1 MNGLERNKKAYG
13 VLQAISEASRCLNC
27 HEPPCSRD
35 CPAGTDPGTFIR
47 KLKLKN
53 IKGAVRTI
61 KNNNILGGICG
72 ALCPTERL
80 CMKGCSATGIDRP
93 IEIGKIQRFLVEYG
107 WETGFDAIKKKGSG
121 KGQIAVI
128 GSGPAGLAC
137 AAELAK
143 NGYGITIFEGREKAG
158 GVLRY
163 GVPEFRMNTEFVER
177 ELEDV
182 LTLGVELK
190 TRSRIE
196 RGEADRLLSEGF
208 EAVFMGIGTWNP
220 ARLDIPGSDLV
231 NVTDSQKFLEGMR
244 SGRNVELGSKIRGK
258 NVAVVGGGSVAM
270 DAATTCAT
278 LGANKVYVIYRRSL
292 REMPADEEDLDLAL
306 SHNITLRTQSIVTEL
321 IGEDGRLTGL
331 KGCETDWKNPDDHSA
346 ANLVTVPGTEYR
358 LNVDFFVKAIGMR
371 SEEGNKGLSELVEN
385 LPNGLVKTGDDGVS
399 TTHKRIFVG
408 GDAARGPALIV
419 QAVQDG
425 KTAAE
430 CIMKMLE
437 ENKSAGGAF
446 E

>member
-1 MNGLERNKKAYG
+1 MNGLEREKKVYG

-47 KLKLKN
+47 KLKLRN

-80 CMKGCSATGIDRP
+80 CMKGCSASGIDRP

-107 WETGFDAIKKKGSG
+107 WETGFKAIQKKGSG
-121 KGQIAVI
+121 NGRVAVV

-143 NGYGITIFEGREKAG
+143 NNYSTTIFEARRKAG

-163 GVPEFRMNTEFVER
+163 GVPELRMNPEFVDR

-182 LTLGVELK
+182 LSLGVELK
-190 TRSRIE
+190 TAIRIKM
-196 RGEADRLLSEGF
+196 GQADSLLSDGF
-208 EAVFMGIGTWNP
+208 QAVFIGTGAWSP
-220 ARLDIPGSDLV
+220 VGLDIPGGDLM
-231 NVTDSQKFLEGMR
+231 NVTDSQNFLEGMR
-244 SGRNVELGSKIRGK
+244 SGRDAELGLKILGK
-258 NVAVVGGGSVAM
+258 NVVVVGGGSVAM
-270 DAATTCAT
+270 DVATTCTT

-292 REMPADEEDLDLAL
+292 REMPADQADLDLAL
-306 SHNITLRTQSIVTEL
+306 AHNITLRTQSVVTEL
-321 IGEDGRLTGL
+321 LGEDGILTSL
-331 KGCETDWKNPDDHSA
+331 KGNETDWKSPGDHSA
-346 ANLVTVPGTEYR
+346 SNLLTVPGTEYR
-358 LNVDFFVKAIGMR
+358 LKVDFFVWAIGMR
-371 SEEGNKGLSELVEN
+371 PEKANTGLSELVEH
-385 LPNGLVKTGDDGVS
+385 LPNDLIKTGDDGIS
-399 TTHKRIFVG
+399 TTHPRIFVG

-425 KTAAE
+425 KAAAE
-430 CIMKMLE
+430 RIMKMLQKTDPE
-437 ENKSAGGAF
+437 GGV
-446 E
+446 

>member
-1 MNGLERNKKAYG
+1 MNGSERDKKIFG

-53 IKGAVRTI
+53 IKGAVRTV

-72 ALCPTERL
+72 VLCPTERL

-107 WETGFDAIKKKGSG
+107 WETGFEAIQKKGSG
-121 KGQIAVI
+121 NGRVAVV

-143 NGYGITIFEGREKAG
+143 KNYSTTIFEAREKAG

-163 GVPEFRMNTEFVER
+163 GVPELRMNTEFLDR
-177 ELEDV
+177 ELQDV
-182 LTLGVELK
+182 LSLGVELK
-190 TRSRIE
+190 TNARIK
-196 RGEADRLLSEGF
+196 RGEADRLLSEGY
-208 EAVFMGIGTWNP
+208 EAVFIGSGAWSP
-220 ARLDIPGSDLV
+220 VRLNIPGDNLV
-231 NVTDSQKFLEGMR
+231 GVTDSQEFLEGMR
-244 SGRNVELGSKIRGK
+244 SGKDDELRSKIRGK

-270 DAATTCAT
+270 DVATTCAT

-292 REMPADEEDLDLAL
+292 REMPADQDDLDLAL
-306 SHNITLRTQSIVTEL
+306 SHNITLRTQSVVTEL
-321 IGEDGRLTGL
+321 LGEDGRLTGL
-331 KGCETDWKNPDDHSA
+331 KGSETDWKSPEDHSA

-358 LNVDFFVKAIGMR
+358 LNVDFFVRAIGMR
-371 SEEGNKGLSELVEN
+371 AEKANVGLSVGIDH

-399 TTHKRIFVG
+399 TTHNRIFVG

-419 QAVQDG
+419 QAVKDG

-430 CIMKMLE
+430 NIMKMLRI
-437 ENKSAGGAF
+437 NNSAVGV
-446 E
+446 